1 MPSVFLSPSLQEYN
15 PYVNGGNEEYYMNL
29 IADEMVPILTASG
42 IEVGRN
48 SPEQTL
54 SQAIA
59 QSNAGNY
66 NLHLAIH
73 SNAAPPAN
81 AGNVRGADIYY
92 LASSPQSTRA
102 ANIFANN
109 YKEIY
114 PDPSKVKTVAT
125 TSLAEITRTKAP
137 AILIEVAYHD
147 NPEDA
152 QWIRDNISEIAENL
166 STSVT
171 DFLGVL
177 EQEPTTPQMGLVTTQ
192 NTALNIRRQPTTSA
206 AVIGQAPKG
215 SVVNILGQDGSWYL
229 IIYNGLQGYVD
240 SRYITLQ

>member
-1 MPSVFLSPSLQEYN
+1 MPSVFLSPSLQEFN

-66 NLHLAIH
+66 DLHLAIH

-81 AGNVRGADIYY
+81 AGNVQGADIYY
-92 LASSPQSTRA
+92 SASSAQSTRA

-109 YKEIY
+109 FKEIY
-114 PDPSKVKTVAT
+114 PDPSKVKTVST
-125 TSLAEITRTKAP
+125 TSLAEIVRTTAP
-137 AILIEVAYHD
+137 AVLIEVAYHD

-152 QWIRDNISEIAENL
+152 QWIRDNISEIAQNL
-166 STSVT
+166 ATSVT

-177 EQEPTTPQMGLVTTQ
+177 EQEPSPVRKGTVTTQ
-192 NTALNIRRQPTTSA
+192 STPLNIRSQPTTSSQ
-206 AVIGQAPKG
+206 VIGQVPKG
-215 SVVNILGQDGSWYL
+215 ATVNIIGQDGSWYL
-229 IIYNGLQGYVD
+229 ITYNGLQGYV
-240 SRYITLQ
+240 SGQYITVQ

>member
-1 MPSVFLSPSLQEYN
+1 MPSVFLSPSLQEFN

-29 IADEMVPILTASG
+29 IADEMVPILTSSG

-73 SNAAPPAN
+73 SNAAPPSN

-92 LASSPQSTRA
+92 SASSTQSTRA
-102 ANIFANN
+102 ATIFANN
-109 YKEIY
+109 YKLIY
-114 PDPSKVKTVAT
+114 PDPSLVKTIST
-125 TSLAEITRTKAP
+125 TSLAEIVRTKAP
-137 AILIEVAYHD
+137 AILIEVEYHD
-147 NPEDA
+147 NPEGA
-152 QWIRDNISEIAENL
+152 QWIRDNISAIAENL
-166 STSVT
+166 SASVS

-177 EQEPTTPQMGLVTTQ
+177 EEEPSAPRQGRVTTQ
-192 NTALNIRRQPTTSA
+192 STALNIRSQPSTNSQ
-206 AVIGQAPKG
+206 VIGQAPRG
-215 SVVNILGQDGSWYL
+215 AVLTILGTEGSWYL
-229 IIYNGLQGYVD
+229 ITYNGLQGYVNNN
-240 SRYITLQ
+240 YVTII

>member
-1 MPSVFLSPSLQEYN
+1 MPSVFLSPSLQEFN
-15 PYVNGGNEEYYMNL
+15 PFVNGGNEEYYMNL

-66 NLHLAIH
+66 DLHLAIH

-81 AGNVRGADIYY
+81 AGNVQGTDIYY
-92 LASSPQSTRA
+92 SAASTQSTRA

-109 YKEIY
+109 FKEIY

-125 TSLAEITRTKAP
+125 TSLAEIVRTKAP
-137 AILIEVAYHD
+137 AVLIEVAYHD

-152 QWIRDNISEIAENL
+152 QWIRDNITEIAQNL
-166 STSVT
+166 ATSVT

-177 EQEPTTPQMGLVTTQ
+177 EQEPSPPQRGIVTTQ
-192 NTALNIRRQPTTSA
+192 STALNIRNQATTASR
-206 AVIGQAPKG
+206 VIGQAPKG
-215 SVVNILGQDGSWYL
+215 AIVNILGKDGSWYL
-229 IIYNGLQGYVD
+229 ITYNGLQGYVD
-240 SRYITLQ
+240 GRYITIQ

>member
-29 IADEMVPILTASG
+29 IADEMVPILTSSG

-73 SNAAPPAN
+73 SNAAPPSN
-81 AGNVRGADIYY
+81 AGNVKGADIYY
-92 LASSPQSTRA
+92 SAASSQGTRA
-102 ANIFANN
+102 ATIFANN
-109 YKEIY
+109 YKLVY
-114 PDPSKVKTVAT
+114 PYPELVKTIPT
-125 TSLAEITRTKAP
+125 TSLAEIVRTRAP
-137 AILIEVAYHD
+137 AILIEVGYHD
-147 NPEDA
+147 NPEEA
-152 QWIRDNISEIAENL
+152 QWIRDNISAIAENL
-166 STSVT
+166 SASVT

-177 EQEPTTPQMGLVTTQ
+177 EEEPTAPRQGRVTTQ
-192 NTALNIRRQPTTSA
+192 NTALNIRNQPSTSA
-206 AVIGQAPKG
+206 QVIGQAPRG
-215 SVVNILGQDGSWYL
+215 AILTILGTEGSWYL
-229 IIYNGLQGYVD
+229 ITYNGLQGYVN
-240 SRYITLQ
+240 SNFVTLI

>member
-1 MPSVFLSPSLQEYN
+1 MPSVFLGPSLQEYN

-29 IADEMVPILTASG
+29 IADEMVPILTSSG

-48 SPEQTL
+48 NPEQTL

-73 SNAAPPAN
+73 SNAAPPSN

-92 LASSPQSTRA
+92 LASSAQSTRA

-109 YKEIY
+109 YKLIY
-114 PDPSKVKTVAT
+114 PDPSLVKTIST
-125 TSLAEITRTKAP
+125 TSLAEIIRTKAP

-152 QWIRDNISEIAENL
+152 QWIRDNISAIAENL
-166 STSVT
+166 SASVS

-177 EQEPTTPQMGLVTTQ
+177 EEEAAAPRQGRVTTQ
-192 NTALNIRRQPTTSA
+192 NTALNIRSQPSVNSQ
-206 AVIGQAPKG
+206 VIGQAPRG
-215 SVVNILGQDGSWYL
+215 AILTVLGTEGSWYL
-229 IIYNGLQGYVD
+229 INYNGLQGYV
-240 SRYITLQ
+240 SSNFVTII

>member
-29 IADEMVPILTASG
+29 ITDEMVPILTASG

-66 NLHLAIH
+66 DLHLAIH

-81 AGNVRGADIYY
+81 AGNVQGADIYY
-92 LASSPQSTRA
+92 SASSSQSTRA

-109 YKEIY
+109 FKEIY

-125 TSLAEITRTKAP
+125 TSLAEIVRTKAP

-152 QWIRDNISEIAENL
+152 QWIRDNITAIAENL
-166 STSVT
+166 ASSVT

-177 EQEPTTPQMGLVTTQ
+177 EQEPSAPQRGIVTTQ
-192 NTALNIRRQPTTSA
+192 STALNIRSQPTTASQ
-206 AVIGQAPKG
+206 VIGQAPKG
-215 SVVNILGQDGSWYL
+215 ATVTILGKDGSWYL

-240 SRYITLQ
+240 GRYITIQ